1 MKPLGEV
8 MVDIQDVLTKVLE
21 RTREG
26 KIAWKNTGA
35 TDRFTATIGA
45 SVMYVAEGGGSHSF
59 VVLDSSGMELGR
71 LESHVM
77 RNQLAPLR
85 ELLGLA
91 RRQALGVDDRLS
103 GLMAELDRI

>member
-1 MKPLGEV
+1 
-8 MVDIQDVLTKVLE
+8 MVEMQDVLTKVLE

-26 KIAWKNTGA
+26 KIAWKDTGA
-35 TDRFTATIGA
+35 TDRFTVVIGD

-59 VVLDSSGMELGR
+59 IVLDGSGLELGR
-71 LESHVM
+71 LESDVM

-85 ELLGLA
+85 ELLDLA
-91 RRQALGVDDRLS
+91 RRQALGIDERLS